1 MRFLR
6 SAELPAVYHSGPS
19 PPPPPTIEVSHYL
32 KDGIFVPAFF
42 FEPHLL
48 AFVHPGASDPPEMDA
63 SISKWASLVIFFCAL
78 GFALVTYFAPHAV
91 ARSLKFAAVC
101 LTHLAFSTASLYGPV
116 EVYSV
121 LAAAF
126 VTTACLEAGWQ
137 CGWGMAAMS
146 ALCAPID
153 PAIALL
159 LAASCKVLVDAEV
172 LQEEGTGTAW
182 SYGRWRRWGTF
193 GVAVTTAIYGR
204 VQFTA
209 SGKEHAAVSGIA
221 CTAAAV
227 LGVGAL
233 RFRGA
238 RARSGSDPRAARW
251 ATSAYGIGAVVFCLG
266 VARGAMLPHAFAAEL
281 IANGFPPQVT
291 GLCGLV
297 AILVEF
303 FVLSLQSACFFEIG
317 HATLLAIG
325 VILTGV
331 HLQVVCAVSAANWLF
346 VLPISALLAGVSAA
360 FVALSIPC
368 IASSYGGP
376 LAQGVL
382 QGLEF
387 LGTAVAVEF
396 WPHVSKWAGETFAYQ
411 LSADLLV
418 VVGVVMIFAESLG
431 LKKILQS
438 PKPPAAA

>member
-1 MRFLR
+1 
-6 SAELPAVYHSGPS
+6 
-19 PPPPPTIEVSHYL
+19 
-32 KDGIFVPAFF
+32 
-42 FEPHLL
+42 
-48 AFVHPGASDPPEMDA
+48 MDA
-63 SISKWASLVIFFCAL
+63 GISKWASLVIFFCAL

-91 ARSLKFAAVC
+91 ARSLKYAAVS

-172 LQEEGTGTAW
+172 LHEEGIAW
-182 SYGRWRRWGTF
+182 AYGRWRRWGTV

-204 VQFTA
+204 VQYTE
-209 SGKEHAAVSGIA
+209 SGKEHATVSGVA

-233 RFRGA
+233 RFRAGRAESGA
-238 RARSGSDPRAARW
+238 DPRSVRW
-251 ATSAYGIGAVVFCLG
+251 EPSAWGMGTVVFCLG
-266 VARGAMLPHAFAAEL
+266 IARGAMLPHAFAAEL

-291 GLCGLV
+291 GLVGLV
-297 AILVEF
+297 AAIVEF
-303 FVLSLQSACFFEIG
+303 FVLSLNSSCFLNTG

-325 VILTGV
+325 VLLTGV
-331 HLQVVCAVSAANWLF
+331 HLQVICAVSAANWLV
-346 VLPISALLAGVSAA
+346 VLPISAVLAGVSAA

-368 IASSYGGP
+368 ITAGYGGP

-382 QGLEF
+382 QALEF
-387 LGTAVAVEF
+387 LGTAVAVVV

-411 LSADLLV
+411 LAADLLV
-418 VVGVVMIFAESLG
+418 VVGVVMIFADSLG
-431 LKKILQS
+431 LKKILSS
-438 PKPPAAA
+438 PASRPAAA

>member
-1 MRFLR
+1 
-6 SAELPAVYHSGPS
+6 
-19 PPPPPTIEVSHYL
+19 VSHYL
-32 KDGIFVPAFF
+32 KDGIFVPALF
-42 FEPHLL
+42 FEPNLL
-48 AFVHPGASDPPEMDA
+48 AFVHPGASDPPDNRR
-63 SISKWASLVIFFCAL
+63 ISKWSSLVIFICAAAFGL
-78 GFALVTYFAPHAV
+78 TTYFAPHTV
-91 ARSLKFAAVC
+91 ARALKYAAVS
-101 LTHLAFSTASLYGPV
+101 LTHLAFATAALYGPV

-153 PAIALL
+153 PAMALM

-172 LQEEGTGTAW
+172 MQEEGSAW
-182 SYGRWRRWGTF
+182 GYGRWRRWGTV

-204 VQFTA
+204 VQYKM
-209 SGKEHAAVSGIA
+209 SGDEHAAVSGIA

-233 RFRGA
+233 RFRNG
-238 RARSGSDPRAARW
+238 RSEPRSVRW
-251 ATSAYGIGAVVFCLG
+251 EPSAWGIGTVVFCLG
-266 VARGAMLPHAFAAEL
+266 IARGAMLPHAFAAEL

-291 GLCGLV
+291 GLVGLV
-297 AILVEF
+297 AAIVEF
-303 FVLSLQSACFFEIG
+303 IVLSINSSCFFDTG

-325 VILTGV
+325 VLLTGV
-331 HLQVVCAVSAANWLF
+331 HLQVICAVSAANWLV
-346 VLPISALLAGVSAA
+346 VLPISAVLAGVSNA

-368 IASSYGGP
+368 IASGYGGP

-382 QGLEF
+382 QALEF

-396 WPHVSKWAGETFAYQ
+396 WPHVTSWAGETFAYQ

-418 VVGVVMIFAESLG
+418 VVGVLMIFADSLG
-431 LKKILQS
+431 LKKILSS
-438 PKPPAAA
+438 PAASPAAA